1 MFDLK
6 ILVLTIIL
14 ILVILLKK
22 KDLNKFNKSITGTIF
37 IIVVLFFI
45 YFFRKENNREHFID
59 NINIDSMNQKINDLE
74 EKEKETRMFC
84 KLLRHKDKKEE
95 MDYMVQNSNMKFRDN
110 WDKQNQMI
118 SDIKKKIIN
127 LKLDKVDK
135 DFIDFNNNKNN
146 TKVSNQLRK
155 RQIEAAKKKLNG
167 PRSLNLTLNNKLLK
181 LQFLQVQENYL
192 ALVILCLFLRYKNC

>member
-1 MFDLK
+1 MNIK
-6 ILVLTIIL
+6 ILVLIFIL
-14 ILVILLKK
+14 ILVILMKK
-22 KDLNKFNKSITGTIF
+22 KDLNNFYKSITGTIF
-37 IIVVLFFI
+37 MIIVLFFI
-45 YFFRKENNREHFID
+45 YFFRKENRREHFID
-59 NINIDSMNQKINDLE
+59 NLNFDGMNQKINDLE

-84 KLLRHKDKKEE
+84 KLLRHKDKKDE
-95 MDYMVQNSNMKFRDN
+95 MDYMVQNSNMKFQDN

-135 DFIDFNNNKNN
+135 EFIDFNNKKNN

-167 PRSLNLTLNNKLLK
+167 PRSLNLTLNNN
-181 LQFLQVQENYL
+181 F
-192 ALVILCLFLRYKNC
+192 

>member
-45 YFFRKENNREHFID
+45 YFYRKENNREHFID
-59 NINIDSMNQKINDLE
+59 NINIDSMNKKINDLE

-84 KLLRHKDKKEE
+84 KLLRHKDKKDE
-95 MDYMVQNSNMKFRDN
+95 MDYMIQNSNMKFQDN

-135 DFIDFNNNKNN
+135 DFIDFNNKKNN
-146 TKVSNQLRK
+146 TNVSNQLRK

-167 PRSLNLTLNNKLLK
+167 PRSLNLTLNNNL
-181 LQFLQVQENYL
+181 
-192 ALVILCLFLRYKNC
+192 

>member
-84 KLLRHKDKKEE
+84 KLLRHKDKKDE
-95 MDYMVQNSNMKFRDN
+95 MDYMVQNSNMKFQDN

-135 DFIDFNNNKNN
+135 EFIDFNNKKNN

-155 RQIEAAKKKLNG
+155 RLIEEAKKKLNG
-167 PRSLNLTLNNKLLK
+167 PRSLNLTLNNNL
-181 LQFLQVQENYL
+181 
-192 ALVILCLFLRYKNC
+192 